1 MLNKYITR
9 EGVARVFAIVI
20 ALVLLL
26 RIYLATQDHGS
37 IFSGILY
44 LSQFFTILTTTIVMM
59 MFIYIGFYKKNGIK
73 VLEPIVIA
81 AIGVG
86 IFYHA
91 LLAHLWNPTGL
102 TMIADQG
109 VHTVMPLLAFVW
121 WVFFRE
127 VRVVKWRVAL
137 VGMIWPFIYSIYA
150 LVRAEFTN
158 FYPYPF
164 LNLEKLGWNQLVLN
178 IVMLTLAFAV
188 IGLLL
193 ALVSRVNILQKFTN
207 SKA

>member
-20 ALVLLL
+20 AMVLIL
-26 RIYLATQDHGS
+26 RVYLSTQEHGS
-37 IFSGILY
+37 ISSGISY
-44 LSQFFTILTTTIVMM
+44 LSQFFTIITTTIVMM
-59 MFIYIGFYKKNGIK
+59 MFLYIGFYKKNDIK
-73 VLEPIVIA
+73 FVEPIVIA

-86 IFYHA
+86 IFYHV

-102 TMIADQG
+102 AWLADQG

-121 WVFFRE
+121 WIFFRD
-127 VRVVKWRVAL
+127 VRIVRWRVAL
-137 VGMIWPFIYSIYA
+137 VGMIWPLVYSGYA
-150 LVRAEFTN
+150 IIRAEFTN

-164 LNLEKLGWNQLVLN
+164 LNLENLGWSKLVQN

-188 IGLLL
+188 IGFFL
-193 ALVSRVNILQKFTN
+193 ALISRVNILHKFTN
-207 SKA
+207 EKA